1 MRPADRAQSAHFEEL
16 SMTEACEPRSVY
28 VDAAGFE
35 IHATTWGPTDQ
46 PGLIMWHGLARS
58 GRDFDDVARA
68 LADRFHVVCP
78 DTIGRG
84 LSAWSPAP
92 ERDYC
97 FEAYTRIAEALA
109 NSLGFESLSWLGTSM
124 GGSLAMRL
132 AAGPM
137 KGRIER
143 LIINDIGPT
152 LPVPAIERIK
162 SYAGNP
168 PEFDTLTALEAY
180 FREIYV
186 PFGPHTDAQW
196 RHMAETSYRRLPSG
210 KVTTH
215 YDPAIVRQFFEH
227 PKDYEIWTQWDAI
240 EAPVLLVHGADSDL
254 LLPEIISEMQVR
266 QPSLEVTHID
276 GCGHAPALNT
286 PDQIEIVRQFLVP

>member
-1 MRPADRAQSAHFEEL
+1 MPQDFE
-16 SMTEACEPRSVY
+16 SRSIY
-28 VDAAGFE
+28 VNAAGFE
-35 IHATTWGPTDQ
+35 VHATAWGAADQ

-58 GRDFDDVARA
+58 GRDFDWIAKA
-68 LADRFHVVCP
+68 LADRFYVVAP

-97 FEAYTRIAEALA
+97 FKTYMKIAEALA
-109 NSLGFESLSWLGTSM
+109 DSLGFETLSWLGTSM
-124 GGSLAMRL
+124 GGTLGMRL

-137 KGRIER
+137 KGRLER

-152 LPVPAIERIK
+152 LPAPAIDRIK
-162 SYAGNP
+162 SYVGNP

-186 PFGPHTDAQW
+186 PFGPHTDTQW

-215 YDPAIVRQFFEH
+215 YDPAIVRQFFDH
-227 PKDYEIWTQWDAI
+227 PDDYEIWDQWDAI
-240 EAPVLLVHGADSDL
+240 DAPMLLLHGTDSDL
-254 LLPEIISEMQVR
+254 LLPNIIEEMQRRKPTVK
-266 QPSLEVTHID
+266 VADIA

-286 PDQIEIVRQFLVP
+286 PDQIETARRFLVP